1 MASAALV
8 AVTEHVPP
16 ASVTESVVPA
26 TEQPVDNPTLNV
38 TAPVPLPPVELSVAV
53 LPYATVDGVAMAV
66 SAD

>member
-26 TEQPVDNPTLNV
+26 TEQPVEAPALYV
-38 TAPVPLPPVELSVAV
+38 TAPVPLPPVLLRIAV
-53 LPYATVDGVAMAV
+53 LPYARLAGAIAF
-66 SAD
+66 SAA